1 MLKLT
6 KAPTSIQVYFGECKE
21 TMTFKRGKKGGKA
34 VKIELELSVLKLQ
47 NQDAHI
53 QHWRFIHN
61 YKNASLLL
69 KGGKSHIFW
78 PSSTVSLTRNAMK
91 ISNTTEML

>member
-53 QHWRFIHN
+53 QH
-61 YKNASLLL
+61 
-69 KGGKSHIFW
+69 
-78 PSSTVSLTRNAMK
+78 
-91 ISNTTEML
+91 